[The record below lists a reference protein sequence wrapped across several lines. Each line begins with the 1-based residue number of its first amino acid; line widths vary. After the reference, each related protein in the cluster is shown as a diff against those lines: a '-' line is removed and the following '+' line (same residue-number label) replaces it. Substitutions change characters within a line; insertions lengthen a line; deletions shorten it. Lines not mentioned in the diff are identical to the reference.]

1 MIKELM
7 IGNTVNYQYEAY
19 EVWSIINNSTA
30 TNEHYCVDL
39 DSKSADKHLKAIDVN
54 LISPI
59 PLTEDILI
67 RCGFE
72 NDIVFEGMV
81 LDCENGCSI
90 GISTSE
96 NVCYFR
102 GNIEPYLV
110 DIVPEIAYLHKL
122 QNLVKLLCNQKIE
135 LK

>member
-1 MIKELM
+1 MIQENEIMCGNYFIHNDNWSSREHKGIFQFDSQHFFELHECTFSLEN
-7 IGNTVNYQYEAY
+7 IE
-19 EVWSIINNSTA
+19 
-30 TNEHYCVDL
+30 
-39 DSKSADKHLKAIDVN
+39 
-54 LISPI
+54 PI

-72 NDIVFEGMV
+72 NDIAFEGMV

-102 GNIEPYLV
+102 GNIEPFWV
-110 DIVPEIAYLHKL
+110 DIVPEIAYLHQM
-122 QNLVKLLCNQKIE
+122 QNLVKLLCNQTIE